1 MTCSRYVIYLSK
13 VDDVACQARD
23 WACQMQA
30 WQGPSLHFALQ
41 LLLHARIVSRI
52 CLPAHA
58 FACTVGRRWRPLLC
72 TWPGNTHVHGSTCKA
87 QCTTSPNHAFT
98 CGYAQAAGS
107 RPHHMARAC
116 ACACACVYR
125 VYHSQHGCFCR
136 ACMNSAFRYSYNA
149 CGLLRINV
157 AL

>member
-52 CLPAHA
+52 CLPARA

-98 CGYAQAAGS
+98 CGMLRQLDPGPITWHVHVHVHVHAFTEYTTVSMAAFAE
-107 RPHHMARAC
+107 HA
-116 ACACACVYR
+116 
-125 VYHSQHGCFCR
+125 
-136 ACMNSAFRYSYNA
+136 
-149 CGLLRINV
+149 
-157 AL
+157 